1 MSGARP
7 AIGEREIH
15 IWIAR
20 TDRGDAEIASLSRV
34 LDGEERSRAARFHFD
49 ADRRRS
55 IVARGALRLLLAQYL
70 ARDPSG
76 LRFVTGPQ
84 GKPSLADA
92 ALEVNVSHSGDY
104 VLIALAS
111 GTPLGV
117 DVECE
122 NRTTDLKGIADR
134 FFDPAEAAAV
144 VAANDADAVA
154 LFFQT
159 WTAKEALIKAVGGG
173 LSLPLDSF
181 RVRPGSE
188 QFAAVQNHGHDERLD
203 GWYVRALPPFAVHYH
218 AAVAARGDAWET
230 IIRPFQP

>member
-1 MSGARP
+1 M
-7 AIGEREIH
+7 IGEREIH

-20 TDRGDAEIASLSRV
+20 TDTGAAELASLSRV
-34 LDGEERSRAARFHFD
+34 LDDEERTRAARFHFD

-55 IVARGALRLLLAQYL
+55 IVARGALRLLLGQYL
-70 ARDPSG
+70 ARHPSD
-76 LRFVTGPQ
+76 LRFVAGPQ
-84 GKPSLADA
+84 GKPALADA
-92 ALEVNVSHSGDY
+92 ALELNVSHSGDY

-122 NRTTDLKGIADR
+122 NRTTDLKGIAGR
-134 FFDPAEAAAV
+134 FFDPVEAAAV

-159 WTAKEALIKAVGGG
+159 WTAKESLIKAVGGG

-181 RVRPGSE
+181 RVTPGSE
-188 QFAAVQNHGHDERLD
+188 TFAAVQNHGDDERLD
-203 GWYVRALPPFAVHYH
+203 GWHVRALPSFAVQYH

>member
-1 MSGARP
+1 MSDGAVR
-7 AIGEREIH
+7 IGEREIH

-20 TDRGDAEIASLSRV
+20 TDGSEAEIASLARV
-34 LDGEERSRAARFHFD
+34 LDAEERDRAARFHFD

-55 IVARGALRLLLAQYL
+55 IVARGALRLLLGRYL
-70 ARDPSG
+70 ERDPFE

-84 GKPSLADA
+84 GKPALADA
-92 ALEVNVSHSGDY
+92 ALELNVSHSGDY

-111 GTPLGV
+111 GTPVGV

-122 NRTTDLKGIADR
+122 NRTSDLKGIAGR

-144 VAANDADAVA
+144 VRAADADAVA

-159 WTAKEALIKAVGGG
+159 WTAKESLIKAVGGG

-181 RVRPGSE
+181 RVTPGSGE
-188 QFAAVQNHGHDERLD
+188 FAAVTNHGDDARLD
-203 GWYVRALPPFAVHYH
+203 GWFIRALPPFAVDYH
-218 AAVAARGDAWET
+218 AAVAARGGDWET
-230 IIRPFQP
+230 IVRFFRP